1 MLNEFEIYFKT
12 PNVIKFV
19 THLGDNHLDFN
30 GIKDEYKNL
39 IDKFIPDN
47 YFYIPGRAYKHK
59 GINSILEFIINSQ
72 VVARNHGVKFIF
84 GGLAEDEINM
94 YWRKNKNIEILDLCY
109 FVGHSNSKTHKFLLT
124 NALGVINFSQ
134 YEGFGL
140 GYSEARRQGIN
151 IYSRKNNVTEEHKEL
166 LGNTSIV
173 VLNEDQQLTENVL
186 LEMLSYRNSKNQ
198 EVLGTENTWMA
209 TCHELLLNY
218 RELTGDFRGEFA

>member
-1 MLNEFEIYFKT
+1 
-12 PNVIKFV
+12 
-19 THLGDNHLDFN
+19 
-30 GIKDEYKNL
+30 
-39 IDKFIPDN
+39 
-47 YFYIPGRAYKHK
+47 
-59 GINSILEFIINSQ
+59 
-72 VVARNHGVKFIF
+72 
-84 GGLAEDEINM
+84 
-94 YWRKNKNIEILDLCY
+94 
-109 FVGHSNSKTHKFLLT
+109 VGHSNSKTHKFLLT